1 MKFVQ
6 DGPARARDDEVMTT
20 AFTSSARIDRPAE
33 EVWRRL
39 TDWEHAAGWLGVD
52 SVTADGPTAVGTSL
66 RVHTRGKEQRSAI
79 TMLDPGRSVTLRS
92 QQGGVT
98 ADYTYTVEPAEGGSR
113 LTLVADLGMRGAWV
127 LAGPAL
133 RAAIRR
139 SDQGQVDALARE
151 LAIPS

>member
-1 MKFVQ
+1 
-6 DGPARARDDEVMTT
+6 MTT
-20 AFTSSARIDRPAE
+20 AFTAVTQIDRPAE

-52 SVTADGPTAVGTSL
+52 SVGADGPTAVGTRL
-66 RVHTRGKEQRSAI
+66 RVHTRGKERHSEI
-79 TMLDPGRSVTLRS
+79 TQVDPGRSVTLRS

-98 ADYTYTVEPAEGGSR
+98 ADYTYTVEAADGGSR
-113 LTLVADLGMRGAWV
+113 LILVADVAVRGAWV

-133 RAAIRR
+133 RAVIRR

-151 LAIPS
+151 LAV